1 MTGGLSVCKTV
12 FILQARMTV
21 YIPFGL
27 IAIGMSMY
35 AFYAFRR
42 RRREAIAQRRSDL
55 KETRQSWLDHQLGL
69 ATSDIIL
76 YGEFMEQKIAH
87 LRRLGTDFK
96 RRETY
101 YIDDKSG
108 DKWIKEHV
116 PEDNSMQL
124 RKVGVFPFE

>member
-1 MTGGLSVCKTV
+1 
-12 FILQARMTV
+12 MTV

-87 LRRLGTDFK
+87 LRRLGTDVK
-96 RRETY
+96 RQETY
-101 YIDDKSG
+101 YIDEETG
-108 DKWIKEHV
+108 DKWIREHV
-116 PEDNSMQL
+116 PDDDSIQL
-124 RKVGVFPFE
+124 RKARRFRFE